1 MKQRSIL
8 GCVTALLV
16 AFPLVAC
23 QHAGVQSDVQ
33 EHSSSFGF
41 RADIPGAWQI
51 LDAEDVPEDALDEPS
66 GALAN
71 IDPDLLADF
80 SRAIRQGE
88 VEVFFRPNPA
98 VMGFTDNVSVRSTP
112 GGLPANEEDI
122 LASCEVLADTL
133 SAAYGRPVSLS
144 VCELRQLESKRSLY
158 VEASGAVEGI
168 HSMQYLIEGRNG
180 KLLIVTATAMTDTL
194 STLRG
199 ELESM
204 VSSLELQ

>member
-1 MKQRSIL
+1 
-8 GCVTALLV
+8 
-16 AFPLVAC
+16 
-23 QHAGVQSDVQ
+23 
-33 EHSSSFGF
+33 
-41 RADIPGAWQI
+41 
-51 LDAEDVPEDALDEPS
+51 
-66 GALAN
+66 
-71 IDPDLLADF
+71 
-80 SRAIRQGE
+80 
-88 VEVFFRPNPA
+88 
-98 VMGFTDNVSVRSTP
+98 
-112 GGLPANEEDI
+112 LPANEEDI